1 MAQIVNTNVASL
13 NAQRNLNRSQ
23 SMLGTSLERIS
34 SGLRVNSAKD
44 DAAGLAISNRLQAQ
58 VRGFNQAAR
67 NAADAVSLAQTGEGS
82 LAEVTNNLQRMREI
96 AVQSRNA
103 TNTVA
108 DRQSLDAEFQQLLA
122 ENDRIAQTTAFNG
135 RNVLDGTMGSAVFQV
150 GANVGETVAI
160 DLGAGTSMRS
170 GSVGQH
176 AAVTYTLGSYTD
188 QGHATGFADAGL
200 LDANTD
206 LDINGVSIDAAV
218 NGANGLTNGSAQ
230 SIVNA
235 INAKRDGVNGHGVTA
250 TASTTSLT
258 ITAANIAA
266 YSALAEQGGGTDDTL
281 TYVVTMNGTN
291 VFTANEGEAAFMVA
305 QLVSK
310 FNAVS
315 ATTGVTAAENSDGSM
330 TLSTSDGRNIHLLEK
345 LNGDTDNADTVTGY
359 FGQTAL
365 TGTANAESRTIIK
378 KGSISLSA
386 AKTITTALAGGS
398 ANIFGVGSGG
408 SGPANGA
415 SADVLTAGLDA
426 SDVLSTT
433 NADTAI
439 NRIDQA
445 LSDVDGL
452 RGTFGA
458 IQSRFEST
466 IRNLQ
471 TSAENAS
478 AANSRIVDADFA
490 AETAA
495 LTRAQILQQAG
506 VSILAQ
512 ANALPQ
518 NALALL
524 Q

>member
-1 MAQIVNTNVASL
+1 
-13 NAQRNLNRSQ
+13 
-23 SMLGTSLERIS
+23 
-34 SGLRVNSAKD
+34 
-44 DAAGLAISNRLQAQ
+44 
-58 VRGFNQAAR
+58 
-67 NAADAVSLAQTGEGS
+67 
-82 LAEVTNNLQRMREI
+82 
-96 AVQSRNA
+96 
-103 TNTVA
+103 
-108 DRQSLDAEFQQLLA
+108 
-122 ENDRIAQTTAFNG
+122 
-135 RNVLDGTMGSAVFQV
+135 
-150 GANVGETVAI
+150 
-160 DLGAGTSMRS
+160 
-170 GSVGQH
+170 
-176 AAVTYTLGSYTD
+176 
-188 QGHATGFADAGL
+188 
-200 LDANTD
+200 
-206 LDINGVSIDAAV
+206 
-218 NGANGLTNGSAQ
+218 
-230 SIVNA
+230 
-235 INAKRDGVNGHGVTA
+235 
-250 TASTTSLT
+250 
-258 ITAANIAA
+258 
-266 YSALAEQGGGTDDTL
+266 
-281 TYVVTMNGTN
+281 
-291 VFTANEGEAAFMVA
+291 
-305 QLVSK
+305 K

-495 LTRAQILQQAG
+495 LTRA
-506 VSILAQ
+506 
-512 ANALPQ
+512 
-518 NALALL
+518 
-524 Q
+524 